1 MGLSSLIGLSPSL
14 SNQVKQYLVITGNY
28 WAFTLTDGALRMLVV
43 LYFHQ
48 LGYSPLNIAMLF
60 LFYEIFGVITNL
72 FGGWLGARLGLNKT
86 MNIGLALQIIA
97 LVMLTVPTEMLT
109 VIYVM
114 IAQAL
119 SGIAKDLNKM
129 SAKSSIK
136 LLVPEGAEGKLY
148 QWVTILTGS
157 KNALKGVGF
166 FLGGLLLTLLE
177 FKGAIILMASL
188 LTIVWLFSLIAL
200 KEDLGKAKNKPKF
213 KDIFSKSSS
222 INILS
227 AARLFLFGAR
237 DVWFVVALPVF
248 LAVSFNWDHW
258 GVGGFMASWIIG
270 YGLVQSAAPLV
281 TNRRTGKSTG
291 KGTGKQQ
298 GNSPTGRDAF
308 LWASYLTLIPAAIA
322 LALHFDFHVQASL
335 IIGLL
340 IFGAVFAINSSL
352 HSYLIVSYAGSDGVS
367 LDVGFYYMANAMGRL
382 IGTVLSGW
390 VYQNYGLEA
399 CLWIS
404 SGFVAMA
411 TLLSLKL
418 KH

>member
-1 MGLSSLIGLSPSL
+1 MGLLSLKALSP
-14 SNQVKQYLVITGNY
+14 QIKQYLVITGNY

-72 FGGWLGARLGLNKT
+72 VGGWLGARLGLNKT
-86 MNIGLALQIIA
+86 MNIGLAIQIIA
-97 LVMLTVPTEMLT
+97 LGMLVVPAEMLT

-114 IAQAL
+114 AAQAL

-136 LLVPEGAEGKLY
+136 LLVPVGAEGKLY
-148 QWVTILTGS
+148 QWVAILTGS

-188 LTIVWLFSLIAL
+188 LAIVWVFSLIAL
-200 KEDLGKAKNKPKF
+200 KDDLGKATNKPKF
-213 KDIFSKSSS
+213 NDIFSKSSS

-227 AARLFLFGAR
+227 AARMFLFGAR

-248 LAVSFNWDHW
+248 LAVTFNWDHW
-258 GVGGFMASWIIG
+258 WVGGFMASWVIG
-270 YGLVQSAAPLV
+270 YGIVQSVAPII
-281 TNRRTGKSTG
+281 TG
-291 KGTGKQQ
+291 KGTREKQ
-298 GNSPTGRDAF
+298 GNVPTGRSAF
-308 LWASYLTLIPAAIA
+308 LWASYLTLIPAVIA
-322 LALHFDFHVQASL
+322 LALHFNFHIQASI

-390 VYQNYGLEA
+390 VYQEYGLEA

-404 SGFVAMA
+404 SSFVAMA
-411 TLLSLKL
+411 SLLSLKL
-418 KH
+418 PIESE